1 MKSNSKH
8 LALIMALLM
17 CLSLAACG
25 DGGGSDDDYRAP
37 AVIEDA
43 AYDSAASYDS
53 SYNEYLGIW
62 AASDSDVC
70 DALEVEAIDSGL
82 YFTLY
87 KGYDIVAAGNAQNV
101 PEYAYIYFFN
111 ENDGKAYQVSGGT
124 DGMTLESFGTFVMD
138 TPATRT
144 DGYFADIANTWCL
157 NGSPYSTSYIS
168 IDENGEWEL
177 FEGEGDGTFKMT
189 DYGYIEQD
197 PGIEE
202 QYYAHSRQYSDVTYD
217 INMSF
222 EKEAFSWGDDGDSY
236 IRLDLCETE

>member
-1 MKSNSKH
+1 
-8 LALIMALLM
+8 
-17 CLSLAACG
+17 
-25 DGGGSDDDYRAP
+25 
-37 AVIEDA
+37 
-43 AYDSAASYDS
+43 
-53 SYNEYLGIW
+53 
-62 AASDSDVC
+62 
-70 DALEVEAIDSGL
+70 
-82 YFTLY
+82 
-87 KGYDIVAAGNAQNV
+87 
-101 PEYAYIYFFN
+101 
-111 ENDGKAYQVSGGT
+111 
-124 DGMTLESFGTFVMD
+124 MTIESFGTFVMD
-138 TPATRT
+138 TPAPRT

-222 EKEAFSWGDDGDSY
+222 EKEAFSWGANSDSY
-236 IRLDLCETE
+236 IRSDLCEWSEGEI

>member
-1 MKSNSKH
+1 MKSLNKH

-62 AASDSDVC
+62 AASDGDVC

-111 ENDGKAYQVSGGT
+111 ENDGKA
-124 DGMTLESFGTFVMD
+124 
-138 TPATRT
+138 
-144 DGYFADIANTWCL
+144 
-157 NGSPYSTSYIS
+157 
-168 IDENGEWEL
+168 
-177 FEGEGDGTFKMT
+177 
-189 DYGYIEQD
+189 
-197 PGIEE
+197 
-202 QYYAHSRQYSDVTYD
+202 
-217 INMSF
+217 
-222 EKEAFSWGDDGDSY
+222 
-236 IRLDLCETE
+236 

>member
-1 MKSNSKH
+1 MKSLNKY

-17 CLSLAACG
+17 CLAITACG
-25 DGGGSDDDYRAP
+25 NDDSSDDDYRAP

-43 AYDSAASYDS
+43 AYDSAAAYDS
-53 SYNEYLGIW
+53 SYNEYLGLW
-62 AASDSDVC
+62 AASD
-70 DALEVEAIDSGL
+70 
-82 YFTLY
+82 FTLY
-87 KGYDIVAAGNAQNV
+87 NGYDIVAAGNAQNV
-101 PEYAYIYFFN
+101 TEYAYIYFFN

-124 DGMTLESFGTFVMD
+124 DGMTIESFGTFVMD
-138 TPATRT
+138 TPAPRT

>member
-1 MKSNSKH
+1 MKSLNKY
-8 LALIMALLM
+8 LVLIMALLM
-17 CLSLAACG
+17 CLAITACG
-25 DGGGSDDDYRAP
+25 NDDSSDDDYRAP

-43 AYDSAASYDS
+43 AYDSAAAYDG
-53 SYNEYLGIW
+53 SYNEY
-62 AASDSDVC
+62 
-70 DALEVEAIDSGL
+70 LEVEAIDSGL

-87 KGYDIVAAGNAQNV
+87 NGYDIVAAGNAQNV

-124 DGMTLESFGTFVMD
+124 DGMAIESFGTFVMD
-138 TPATRT
+138 TPAPRT

-202 QYYAHSRQYSDVTYD
+202 QYYAHSRQYADVTYD

>member
-25 DGGGSDDDYRAP
+25 DGGGSSDDDYRAP

-82 YFTLY
+82 
-87 KGYDIVAAGNAQNV
+87 
-101 PEYAYIYFFN
+101 
-111 ENDGKAYQVSGGT
+111 
-124 DGMTLESFGTFVMD
+124 
-138 TPATRT
+138 
-144 DGYFADIANTWCL
+144 
-157 NGSPYSTSYIS
+157 
-168 IDENGEWEL
+168 
-177 FEGEGDGTFKMT
+177 
-189 DYGYIEQD
+189 
-197 PGIEE
+197 
-202 QYYAHSRQYSDVTYD
+202 
-217 INMSF
+217 
-222 EKEAFSWGDDGDSY
+222 
-236 IRLDLCETE
+236 

>member
-1 MKSNSKH
+1 MT
-8 LALIMALLM
+8 A
-17 CLSLAACG
+17 
-25 DGGGSDDDYRAP
+25 RP
-37 AVIEDA
+37 TR
-43 AYDSAASYDS
+43 SAAAP
-53 SYNEYLGIW
+53 I
-62 AASDSDVC
+62 
-70 DALEVEAIDSGL
+70 
-82 YFTLY
+82 
-87 KGYDIVAAGNAQNV
+87 
-101 PEYAYIYFFN
+101 
-111 ENDGKAYQVSGGT
+111 
-124 DGMTLESFGTFVMD
+124 ESFGTFVMD
-138 TPATRT
+138 TPAPRT